1 MAYQSQNIYTVVP
14 AAKTA
19 EDIANHPVSKKTRT
33 VARLN
38 EENTVKRNAVVLSKP
53 GMQVIRIIT
62 LN

>member
-1 MAYQSQNIYTVVP
+1 MAYQSQDIYPVTP
-14 AAKTA
+14 AAKTG
-19 EDIANHPVSKKTRT
+19 EDITNHPVSKTRT

-38 EENTVKRNAVVLSKP
+38 EENTGKRNAVALSKP